1 MQKATHAG
9 PRRSVFRELLISM
22 LLFGTAIGV
31 VFPPFTAV
39 VLGIPEALAFRF
51 FAMCMGAGIAVGV
64 ANYFLFRF
72 FVSRHMTGV
81 VVGMRHINEAVAV
94 AENAGS
100 GCTADCLLEVRS
112 NDLVGDMVEA
122 FNSMTEAIG
131 SRIRTETTTRRLLA
145 ELSTTVDLTETARK
159 VLDGISEICEAAAGI
174 IYVDKDSDLEYMA
187 SFAVDVGENL
197 PKTLDVEQGLTAQC
211 LSSGGIVHVSPEKD
225 GYTWFTS
232 STPLGRMQPGGII
245 LIPLTAEQ
253 KAVGLVVVAC
263 PRDEITE
270 AERDLLEA
278 VRKQVAPYLAT
289 AIMHRK
295 VEDLAAIDDLT
306 RLLNRRFGVRRL
318 EEELS
323 RSVRHGVPLSVIMLD
338 IDDFKGFNDTFGH
351 DAGDAVL
358 VEVSSVLEKSV
369 RSGDVVC
376 RYGGEELLIVAPGMG
391 LNDAIKSAERLRRQ
405 IEATSVEWGGKALSV
420 TVSLGVA
427 SWPVAHASTAEEI
440 VTCADDAMYYAKEHG
455 RNQVALNDG
464 DRIMP
469 ASSLQK
475 SLHSD
480 PVSCAYPRSDA
491 VGTVDNQTVS
501 VDKEAASIDNW
512 AVSADDPTI
521 AGEGT

>member
-1 MQKATHAG
+1 MRRDTRVR
-9 PRRSVFRELLISM
+9 PTRSVFRELLISM
-22 LLFGTAIGV
+22 LLFGTVIGV

-51 FAMCMGAGIAVGV
+51 FAMCMGAGITVGV

-81 VVGMRHINEAVAV
+81 VTGMRHINEAVAV
-94 AENAGS
+94 AESTES
-100 GCTADCLLEVRS
+100 GCTADCLLEVKS
-112 NDLVGDMVEA
+112 NDVVGDMVEA

-145 ELSTTVDLTETARK
+145 ELSTTVDLTETSLK
-159 VLDGISEICEAAAGI
+159 VLDGISGICDAAAGV
-174 IYVDKDSDLEYMA
+174 IYVDRDSKLEYMA

-197 PKTLDVEQGLTAQC
+197 PKTLDVEHGLTAQC
-211 LSSGGIVHVSPEKD
+211 LSSGSIIHVSPEKD

-232 STPLGRMQPGGII
+232 STPLGRMQPGGIV

-263 PRDEITE
+263 PQDEITE

-318 EEELS
+318 GEEFS

-358 VEVSSVLEKSV
+358 IEVASVLEKSV

-405 IEATSVEWGGKALSV
+405 IEATSVEWGGKALSI

-427 SWPVAHASTAEEI
+427 SWPVAHASTPEEI
-440 VTCADDAMYYAKEHG
+440 IACADGAMYYAKEHG

-475 SLHSD
+475 AFGPD
-480 PVSCAYPRSDA
+480 PVSCACPQSDA
-491 VGTVDNQTVS
+491 AGTIDDQ
-501 VDKEAASIDNW
+501 AASAGKAMALTDDQ
-512 AVSADDPTI
+512 AVPADDPGVTGGG
-521 AGEGT
+521 A